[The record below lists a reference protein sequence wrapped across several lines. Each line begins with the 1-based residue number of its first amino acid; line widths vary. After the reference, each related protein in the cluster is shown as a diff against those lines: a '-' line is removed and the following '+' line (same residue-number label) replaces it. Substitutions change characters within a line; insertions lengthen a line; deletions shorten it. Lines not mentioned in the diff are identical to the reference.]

1 VDAMES
7 KLSSYDYQG
16 KQADT
21 LCSNVKVLQR
31 KIAMKIQ
38 GNKLEAFISVG
49 LNYPPLISAEIMPE
63 RN

>member
-1 VDAMES
+1 MES
-7 KLSSYDYQG
+7 KLSSYDYQE

-31 KIAMKIQ
+31 KMTMKIQ